1 MKTKVLICENCKRI
15 YISDL
20 YGKLNFHC
28 YCSHKILS
36 ETHESNRIHAE
47 NYFKKYFQFPLTIDE
62 YSDMVFDK
70 NYARAFDFELS
81 FNGDPVLSITRKSK
95 EKLIKC
101 LNDDDFK
108 PKNDLNLKYVINKT
122 TILMDNKNFI
132 TIRNW
137 GRLTSTNYSAGCFGL
152 SVEQAKNIQDQ
163 FAEFIISKISTEY
176 KIIETL

>member
-1 MKTKVLICENCKRI
+1 MKTKVLICQDCKRI
-15 YISDL
+15 YVSDL

-28 YCSHKILS
+28 ECSHKILS

-47 NYFKKYFQFPLTIDE
+47 NYFTKY
-62 YSDMVFDK
+62 
-70 NYARAFDFELS
+70 FELS